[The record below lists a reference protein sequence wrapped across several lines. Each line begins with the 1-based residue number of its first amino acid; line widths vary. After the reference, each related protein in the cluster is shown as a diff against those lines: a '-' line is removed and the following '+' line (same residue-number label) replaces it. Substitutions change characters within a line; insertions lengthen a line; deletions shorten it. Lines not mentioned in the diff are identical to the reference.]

1 MLYNGLGIGEWWIA
15 PRIRQMIAN
24 WTTKCNTGKAGFL
37 SNYFHT
43 ELKNEWFSLLVPF
56 LLVRFILLTVLNKTA
71 LRRAAYFAPVQG
83 KEKIAYLIYQVSMAG
98 ILLYPLF
105 LTVKID
111 LSWQLFWGYF
121 VMYWVY
127 AYVLL
132 QWSVLLFPAIRI
144 KQKWNLPFLLNPM
157 YLAYFVCF
165 IGMAFLTRSLVLFGI
180 VLFFQISA
188 HWIILSEERWC
199 IETFGTAYQE
209 YMKKVRRYI

>member
-1 MLYNGLGIGEWWIA
+1 MN
-15 PRIRQMIAN
+15 
-24 WTTKCNTGKAGFL
+24 GFL
-37 SNYFHT
+37 
-43 ELKNEWFSLLVPF
+43 LLVPF

-71 LRRAAYFAPVQG
+71 LRRAAYFAPVKG
-83 KEKIAYLIYQVSMAG
+83 KEKIAYLIYQVSMVG

-111 LSWQLFWGYF
+111 LSWQLFLGLF
-121 VMYWVY
+121 C
-127 AYVLL
+127 YVLGL
-132 QWSVLLFPAIRI
+132 CLCAVTMVCFAFPSDTGLNKNGIYR
-144 KQKWNLPFLLNPM
+144 FSRNPM
-157 YLAYFVCF
+157 YLAYFICF

-180 VLFFQISA
+180 VLFFQIFA